1 MSSAGWIHGA
11 ERFKRIMTNTQKI
24 RIANAPCSW
33 GVIENTAGDR
43 SGYKKVLVEMAQT
56 GYVGTELGDWGFM
69 PTDPQELRAE
79 LDRHG
84 LTLLGSWVSVRLYDA
99 AYHTKGLEAA
109 VRTARLMAE
118 VAGEECFVIIG
129 DDHSTVPERSNFSG
143 RIKSEHRLDEPGWRV
158 YLDGATKVAE
168 AVKRET
174 GLRSIIHHHG
184 ATYVETPDEIEYFL
198 SNTDPGLLGLCFDTG
213 HYALGG
219 GDPVADLSRMY
230 DRVWHVHFKD
240 FNPEVVQQAIDHNW
254 SYQQMIGQGVFP
266 ELGKGTVDFAG
277 VLSFLEEKD
286 YSGWIVVEQDVLP
299 GMGTPMQSAAN
310 NRDFLKKLGY

>member
-1 MSSAGWIHGA
+1 
-11 ERFKRIMTNTQKI
+11 MTNTQKI

-43 SGYKKVLVEMAQT
+43 SGYKKVLVEMEQT
-56 GYVGTELGDWGFM
+56 GYAGTELGDWGFM
-69 PTDPQELRAE
+69 PTDPQELKAE
-79 LDRHG
+79 LDRHQ

-99 AYHTKGLEAA
+99 AYHSKGVEAA

-118 VAGEECFVIIG
+118 VAGEDCFVIIG
-129 DDHSTVPERSNFSG
+129 DDHSTVPDRSNFSG
-143 RIKSEHRLDEPGWRV
+143 RIREEHRLDGSGWQV
-158 YLDGATKVAE
+158 YLDGASKVAE

-184 ATYVETPDEIEYFL
+184 ATYVETPYEIDYFL
-198 SNTDPGLLGLCFDTG
+198 NNTDPELLGLCFDTG

-219 GDPVADLSRMY
+219 GDPVPDLNRIY

-240 FNPEVVQQAIDHNW
+240 FNPDVVQQAVHHNW

-310 NRDFLKKLGY
+310 NRDFLKNLGY